1 MRSLERQQ
9 RKLAAKG
16 IVVDVQTLR
25 REWEQQQL
33 SKKNNSRNVMS
44 TEENANLFLQHNTES
59 NSSLC
64 SVSSVGNV
72 SNRDV
77 EIDVVG
83 DDDDDDDDDDISSIH
98 KSDYLNVENES
109 ELEPISYVSGETEN
123 KTNENR
129 RLTQEERI
137 KLGFNLRLNDSDA
150 SKPDMDF
157 DNVRNNGKQKDGR
170 LKDSEQENSS
180 CDKKLS
186 KLNKSDMRI
195 SDCRQNCAN
204 SMNLTFSFFNNRSI
218 LNSKPRRLN
227 PFSIESLLSRAETMN
242 AENKDISGKNGDVSS
257 SPQQTAAS
265 TTDGNDEAAMAVI
278 MSLLEADAGLGGPV
292 DFSGLPWPLP

>member
-257 SPQQTAAS
+257 SPQQNNAA
-265 TTDGNDEAAMAVI
+265 TTTT
-278 MSLLEADAGLGGPV
+278 
-292 DFSGLPWPLP
+292 